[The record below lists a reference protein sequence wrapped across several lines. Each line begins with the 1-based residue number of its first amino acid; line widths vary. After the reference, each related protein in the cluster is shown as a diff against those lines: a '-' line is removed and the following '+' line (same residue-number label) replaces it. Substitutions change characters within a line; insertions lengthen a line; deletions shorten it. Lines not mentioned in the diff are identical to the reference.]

1 MAVAGGALPAYL
13 PIALPKRYPK
23 MTHVEGAVTF
33 LKNSTSNPLRID
45 PSGLLLGLLVTFNGT
60 LVTGATA
67 PVPINGS
74 PYSVVNRVTLTVG
87 GGVSRTIDV
96 SAYELNAVERTREA
110 DYVDDPSA
118 PVVVSTTNVWKY
130 AFFVPVCVRDGDL
143 YSQWTD
149 LLGAIW
155 TGDPTITCTITFQ
168 FLDENSLFTNQGAAA
183 ATLAGTFTITSM
195 KLDTPTPDLDSDLLR
210 AISWSHVVIE
220 ERNDSGANQM
230 PYLMPTNEPRVY
242 MRIWNL
248 YGDTAAPNF
257 AYKNGVLTTWDLNLQ
272 DYIHFFD
279 TVPEQVLLEQQ
290 LRRYTVALP
299 VGTYIADFAASM
311 YRTQWMPVDRVTL
324 FKNQPTIPTPGGNAH
339 VFLVQES
346 LVPSPLARKW
356 IIQAAQAG
364 NFKLVAA

>member
-1 MAVAGGALPAYL
+1 MATVPDYL
-13 PIALPKRYPK
+13 PIALPKRYPRI
-23 MTHVEGAVTF
+23 THVEGAIAF
-33 LKNSTSNPLRID
+33 AKNATSNPLRID

-60 LVTGATA
+60 LTTGATA

-74 PYSVVNRVTLTVG
+74 PYSVVSRVTLTVG
-87 GGVSRTIDV
+87 GGVSRTIDLA
-96 SAYELNAVERTREA
+96 AYELNVVERVREQ
-110 DYVDDPSA
+110 DYVDDPST
-118 PVVVSTTNVWKY
+118 PTTASSSNSWKF
-130 AFFVPVCVRDGDL
+130 AFFVPCCVRDGDL
-143 YSQWTD
+143 YSEWTD

-155 TGDPTITCTITFQ
+155 TGDPTITCTLT
-168 FLDENSLFTNQGAAA
+168 LTTVDENSLFNNQGAAA
-183 ATLAGTFTITSM
+183 AALTGTFTITSF
-195 KLDTPTPDLDSDLLR
+195 KLDTPTPDRDLDLLK

-220 ERNDSGANQM
+220 ERTDAGANQM

-242 MRIWNL
+242 LRLWNL

-290 LRRYTVALP
+290 IRRYIQALP
-299 VGTYIADFAASM
+299 VGSYVADFAAAM

-324 FKNQPTIPTPGGNAH
+324 FKNQPTIPAPGTNAKLF
-339 VFLVQES
+339 VLQES

-356 IIQAAQAG
+356 LAQYQGGQLAAA
-364 NFKLVAA
+364 